1 MTVWFHSFFPFISVF
16 GRSLH
21 IIFVQCCRIAFVI
34 VSRTKMKSGFNSN
47 ESPFKHRKH
56 RKYWIICRNWNFTT
70 KRKYSESIVW
80 NAHFTPDTYNVSR
93 LISILIWFDFFYC
106 YFISFMSWVLDRFGF
121 SLWSTIMSNTRP
133 WAICEH
139 HLSIIKF
146 TLFTHTQQEWTK
158 FPLNNIRIDEP
169 TIR

>member
-1 MTVWFHSFFPFISVF
+1 MTVWFHSFFSLYICL
-16 GRSLH
+16 RSLSAYY
-21 IIFVQCCRIAFVI
+21 FCSMLQNI
-34 VSRTKMKSGFNSN
+34 VWNSFAAMKSGFNSN

-80 NAHFTPDTYNVSR
+80 NAHFTPCITLDFDFD
-93 LISILIWFDFFYC
+93 LIWFFYC
-106 YFISFMSWVLDRFGF
+106 YFISFMSWVLVRFGF

-146 TLFTHTQQEWTK
+146 TLFYAYSTRVNQISAQ
-158 FPLNNIRIDEP
+158 
-169 TIR
+169 